1 MKHKLITIVLTM
13 LLCHPAAG
21 QNLQTGKIK
30 FRLNNV
36 PVEEPVVVK
45 DTEAPIIEIIAPIAG
60 ENDLFTS
67 TVPELDLIGQVTDQ
81 SGINF
86 VSVNSKMSELNNK
99 GIFTYPI
106 HLEPGPNFI
115 KLVAMDEERN
125 MQEQTINIQYVPP
138 VVTLADR
145 ISETAS
151 YYAMIIGI
159 DKYKDSDLPD
169 LENPVR
175 DAETLYDVLVSK
187 YLFEE
192 KNIKLLK
199 NATRAEIITGM
210 DELYKKVSPD
220 DNLLIFYAGH
230 GWWDEETDNGYWLP
244 SDAERGV
251 KTNWVRNSAVVDY
264 LKEINSKHTLLI
276 TDACFGGS
284 IFLTRSAFPDKQKAF
299 EILYDLPSRKAMTS
313 GNLTEVPD
321 RSAFTSFL
329 VERLNNNDQT
339 YLSSEQLFSSL
350 RIAVINNSD
359 AIPRYGEIGRVGDQG
374 GDFIFIKKK

>member
-1 MKHKLITIVLTM
+1 MKLNFVTI
-13 LLCHPAAG
+13 LLCLFLC
-21 QNLQTGKIK
+21 QVTYSQSMQTGKIK

-36 PVEEPVVVK
+36 PVEVK
-45 DTEAPIIEIIAPIAG
+45 DTEPPIIEIIAPVPG
-60 ENDLFTS
+60 ENKQFTS
-67 TVPELDLIGQVTDQ
+67 KVQELDLIGQVTDE

-86 VSVNSKMSELNNK
+86 VSVNSKISEINSK
-99 GIFTYPI
+99 GIFTYRLN
-106 HLEPGPNFI
+106 LEPGPNFV

-125 MQEQTINIQYVPP
+125 LQEQTINIQFVPP

-145 ISETAS
+145 ISETS
-151 YYAMIIGI
+151 KYYAMIIGI
-159 DKYKDSDLPD
+159 DKYKDSGLPD
-169 LENPVR
+169 LENPIR
-175 DAETLYDVLVSK
+175 DAEKLYQVLVTK
-187 YLFEE
+187 YLFEKE
-192 KNIKLLK
+192 NIKLLK
-199 NATRAEIITGM
+199 NATRADIITGL
-210 DELYKKVSPD
+210 DELYQEVTPD

-264 LKEINSKHTLLI
+264 LKEINSRHTLLI

-284 IFLTRSAFPDKQKAF
+284 IFLNRGAFPDKQKAF

-321 RSAFTSFL
+321 RSAFTEFL
-329 VERLNNNDQT
+329 VERLEKNDQT

-350 RIAVINNSD
+350 KIAVINNSD
-359 AIPRYGEIGRVGDQG
+359 AVPRFGEIGKVGDQG
-374 GDFIFIKKK
+374 GDFIFVRRK